1 MAKQHLYE
9 HDSLFATLAEDLKA
23 PLTRIAYRAEVA
35 GLLQPHALEIQHI
48 AQHTLQ
54 LLDAYLLGAKGIHA
68 QTSLQ
73 LEPVNPSAVLVDAA
87 YELKEYAKQFSCT
100 VHLQSSAARS
110 FALSHRL
117 AMQKAVTSI
126 GKVFIEAQNTIGAA
140 SSDITIASYKTKN
153 GTAVGV
159 FLPGNALALQQQLLS
174 RASSHVGKA
183 ARPYVGFASGASAQL
198 VVAEQLLQA
207 MQTRLRTARR
217 GSSTGLAFDLTVTSQ
232 LTLV

>member
-35 GLLQPHALEIQHI
+35 GLQHQHAQEIQQI
-48 AQHTLQ
+48 AYQTLQ
-54 LLDAYLLGAKGIHA
+54 LLDAYILGAKGIHE
-68 QTSLQ
+68 QTVLQ
-73 LEPVNPSAVLVDAA
+73 LEPVNPSAVLADAA

-100 VHLQSSAARS
+100 VHVQSHHAHA

-117 AMQKAVTSI
+117 AMQRAVTGI
-126 GKVFIEAQNTIGAA
+126 GRVFIEAQNTLGLA
-140 SSDITIASYKTKN
+140 SRDITIASYKTKS
-153 GTAVGV
+153 GMAVGV
-159 FLPGNALALQQQLLS
+159 FLHESAVPLQQQLLS
-174 RASSHVGKA
+174 KARAHVGKA

-198 VVAEQLLQA
+198 LVVEQLLQA
-207 MQTRLRTARR
+207 MHTTMRSARR
-217 GSSTGLAFDLTVTSQ
+217 GRATGLAFDLLPTSQ